1 MLVFDGPEVSRGNQ
15 SARQPLRTGVQN
27 GLAGRNSMAQI
38 RDVAK
43 LAGVSPATVSRAYS
57 DPSKLSEE
65 TLKRVRAAAAE
76 LRYKPSTLAQ
86 LFREKR
92 TNTVLVMVPDIANV
106 LFARV
111 VSGIERV
118 AVENKF
124 NLIVSDTGDDAAIEA
139 VGVEMVETYRADGVI
154 QLGERPL
161 SQLHHEGEQ
170 CAIPFVQAISADPN
184 GRYPTVGIDD
194 HKAAGT
200 MADHL
205 VSSGHRR
212 IGVLAGLEDRL
223 VTQARLAGF
232 RDALA
237 AKGIALDASLVEY
250 GPYSLAG
257 GEGAA
262 QRLLSRSRDVT
273 ALFCMSDEIAIG
285 AIRAAYDLGFSLPDD
300 LSISGFDN
308 IEFGKYCTP
317 PLTTI
322 MQPAE
327 QIGETAMGVMCDM
340 LRGQAVPQMHE
351 LLPTELVVRASVQK
365 IA

>member
-1 MLVFDGPEVSRGNQ
+1 
-15 SARQPLRTGVQN
+15 
-27 GLAGRNSMAQI
+27 MAQI

-43 LAGVSPATVSRAYS
+43 LAAVSPATVSRAFS
-57 DPSKLSEE
+57 DPSKLSAT
-65 TLKRVRAAAAE
+65 TLERVLAAAE
-76 LRYKPSTLAQ
+76 ELKYKPSSLAQ

-124 NLIVSDTGDDAAIEA
+124 NLIVSDTGDDAAIES

-161 SQLHHEGEQ
+161 DQLHHEGEH
-170 CAIPFVQAISADPN
+170 CAIPFVQAISADPR

-194 HKAAGT
+194 RSAAAM
-200 MADHL
+200 MAEHL
-205 VSSGHRR
+205 MASGHRR
-212 IGVLAGLEDRL
+212 IGVLAGLKDRL
-223 VTQARLAGF
+223 VTRERLTGI

-237 AKGIALDASLVEY
+237 ARELLLDETMVAY
-250 GPYSLAG
+250 GPYSMAG
-257 GEGAA
+257 GESSAM
-262 QRLLSRSRDVT
+262 RLLSRKPNVS

-285 AIRAAYDLGFSLPDD
+285 AIRAAHDLGFNLPND

-317 PLTTI
+317 PLTTV

-327 QIGETAMGVMCDM
+327 KIGEVAMTLMCDI
-340 LRGQAVPQMHE
+340 LRGHAVTGIHE
-351 LLPTELVVRASVQK
+351 MLATELVARASVREVG
-365 IA
+365 

>member
-1 MLVFDGPEVSRGNQ
+1 MLQGAWE
-15 SARQPLRTGVQN
+15 
-27 GLAGRNSMAQI
+27 AGMAQI

-43 LAGVSPATVSRAYS
+43 RAGVSPATVSRAFS
-57 DPSKLSEE
+57 DPGKLSGE
-65 TLKRVRAAAAE
+65 TLERVLAAAE
-76 LRYKPSTLAQ
+76 ELKYKPSSLAQ

-92 TNTVLVMVPDIANV
+92 TNTVLVMVPDLANV
-106 LFARV
+106 FFARV

-118 AVENKF
+118 AAENRY
-124 NLIVSDTGDDAAIEA
+124 NLIVSDTGDAAVTESI
-139 VGVEMVETYRADGVI
+139 GVEMVETYRADGVI

-161 SQLHHEGEQ
+161 SELHPAGLA
-170 CAIPFVQAISADPN
+170 CAIPFVQAISADPH
-184 GRYPTVGIDD
+184 GPYPTVGIDD
-194 HKAAGT
+194 RQAAAS
-200 MADHL
+200 MARHL
-205 VSSGHRR
+205 LAGGHRQ

-237 AKGIALDASLVEY
+237 ELGLSLDEGLVEY
-250 GPYSLAG
+250 GPYSMAG
-257 GEGAA
+257 GEAA
-262 QRLLSRSRDVT
+262 AARLLSRCRDLT

-285 AIRAAYDLGFSLPDD
+285 AIRTAHELGLALPGD

-317 PLTTI
+317 PLTTV

-327 QIGETAMGVMCDM
+327 RIGEKAMALMCDI
-340 LRGQAVPQMHE
+340 LKGRPLQAQHE
-351 LLPTELVVRASVQK
+351 MLPTELVERASVVP

>member
-1 MLVFDGPEVSRGNQ
+1 
-15 SARQPLRTGVQN
+15 
-27 GLAGRNSMAQI
+27 MAQI

-57 DPSKLSEE
+57 DPSKLSES
-65 TLKRVRAAAAE
+65 TLHRVLAAADE
-76 LRYKPSTLAQ
+76 LKYKPSSLAQ

-118 AVENKF
+118 AVENKY
-124 NLIVSDTGDDAAIEA
+124 NLIVSDTGDNAAIET
-139 VGVEMVETYRADGVI
+139 VGVEMVETSRADGVI

-161 SQLHHEGEQ
+161 SELHPEGEQ
-170 CAIPFVQAISADPN
+170 CAIPFVQAISADPR

-194 HKAAGT
+194 RKAAAM
-200 MADHL
+200 MARYL
-205 VSSGHRR
+205 LSQGHRR
-212 IGVLAGLEDRL
+212 IGVLAGLENRV
-223 VTQARLAGF
+223 VTQERLAGF
-232 RDALA
+232 KD
-237 AKGIALDASLVEY
+237 SLSMAGLPFDEEAVEY
-250 GPYSLAG
+250 DAYSMAG
-257 GEGAA
+257 GERAA
-262 QRLLSRSRDVT
+262 VRLLARKRDLT

-285 AIRAAYDLGFSLPDD
+285 AIRAAHDQGFALPHD

-317 PLTTI
+317 PLTTV

-327 QIGETAMGVMCDM
+327 QIGEVAMSLMCDM
-340 LRGQAVPQMHE
+340 LRGQTMPQVHE
-351 LLPTELVVRASVQK
+351 MLPTELVVRDSVQK
-365 IA
+365 LP

>member
-1 MLVFDGPEVSRGNQ
+1 
-15 SARQPLRTGVQN
+15 
-27 GLAGRNSMAQI
+27 MAQI

-57 DPSKLSEE
+57 DPSKLSTE

-76 LRYKPSTLAQ
+76 LKYKPSTLAQ

-118 AVENKF
+118 AVENKY
-124 NLIVSDTGDDAAIEA
+124 NLIVSDTRDDAAIEA

-170 CAIPFVQAISADPN
+170 CTIPFVQAISADPR

-194 HKAAGT
+194 RKAAAMMT
-200 MADHL
+200 DHL
-205 VSSGHRR
+205 LSSGHRR
-212 IGVLAGLEDRL
+212 IGMLAGLEDRL
-223 VTQARLAGF
+223 VTQERLAGF
-232 RDALA
+232 REALA
-237 AKGIALDASLVEY
+237 ARDLPLDETLVEY
-250 GPYSLAG
+250 GAYSMAG
-257 GEGAA
+257 GESAA
-262 QRLLSRSRDVT
+262 TRLLSRERNVS

-285 AIRAAYDLGFSLPDD
+285 AIRAAHDLGFKLPSD

-317 PLTTI
+317 PLTTV

-327 QIGETAMGVMCDM
+327 KIGEVAMTLMCEM
-340 LRGQAVPQMHE
+340 LRGRSTSQIHE
-351 LLPTELVVRASVQK
+351 MLPTELVVRASVREL
-365 IA
+365 A